1 MNLWANFRSSDWDD
15 VFVRDITTAIQVSL
29 ALLAATNL
37 IDLDIEVLQIIGVAG
52 LSAGLAVINNALA
65 P

>member
-15 VFVRDITTAIQVSL
+15 VFVRAIKTAIQVSL